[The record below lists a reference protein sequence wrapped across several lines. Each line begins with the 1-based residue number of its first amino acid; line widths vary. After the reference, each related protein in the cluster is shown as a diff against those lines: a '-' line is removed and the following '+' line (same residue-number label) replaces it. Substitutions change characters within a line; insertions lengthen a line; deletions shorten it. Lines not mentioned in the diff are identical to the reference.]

1 MSGIIGKLISIWPV
15 GIDIEMLAVARGRL
29 LKVTNQGH
37 LKRYID
43 LTVKCDQVFVYYIW
57 VWAMGVEVSVAV

>member
-1 MSGIIGKLISIWPV
+1 M
-15 GIDIEMLAVARGRL
+15 DIEMLAVTRGHQRL
-29 LKVTNQGH
+29 LNITNQGH

-43 LTVKCDQVFVYYIW
+43 LTGLCLIIYIG